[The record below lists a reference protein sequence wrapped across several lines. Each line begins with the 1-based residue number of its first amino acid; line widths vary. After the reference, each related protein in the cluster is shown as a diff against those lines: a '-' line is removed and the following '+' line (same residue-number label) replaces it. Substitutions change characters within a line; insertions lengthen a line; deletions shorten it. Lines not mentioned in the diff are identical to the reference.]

1 MLMSDV
7 LFVWIEKEL
16 YITDMSCTN
25 LLVNPRNLHN
35 TKNVTFHVDLETNN
49 ADKIVFL
56 NALSSLRG

>member
-16 YITDMSCTN
+16 NITDMSCTN

-35 TKNVTFHVDLETNN
+35 TKNATIHGDLETNN
-49 ADKIVFL
+49 E
-56 NALSSLRG
+56 